1 MTQKDTRTPADSHK
15 NNQWS
20 ATSKPNEH
28 IMLWQFKIKIYMPQL
43 ADLRK
48 TVLIAFVAFNPK
60 GLSLQFNQN

>member
-28 IMLWQFKIKIYMPQL
+28 IML
-43 ADLRK
+43 
-48 TVLIAFVAFNPK
+48 
-60 GLSLQFNQN
+60 